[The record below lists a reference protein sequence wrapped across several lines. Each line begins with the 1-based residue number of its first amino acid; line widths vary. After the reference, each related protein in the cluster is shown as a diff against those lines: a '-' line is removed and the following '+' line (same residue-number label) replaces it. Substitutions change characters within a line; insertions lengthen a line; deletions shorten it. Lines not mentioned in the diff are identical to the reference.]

1 MSVDSEVGMDRQIG
15 QGVKFR
21 LAYFCRKEDFD
32 IVTNL
37 CCVSYTILGKWVD
50 LEKYQVKCKYY
61 AKLERQKMTN
71 LKCNG
76 VRRCNVH

>member
-1 MSVDSEVGMDRQIG
+1 MSVDSEVGMDWQIG

-21 LAYFCRKEDFD
+21 LAYFCCKEDFD

-37 CCVSYTILGKWVD
+37 CCVSDTILSKWVD

-61 AKLERQKMTN
+61 ATLEREKMTN

>member
-50 LEKYQVKCKYY
+50 LEISS
-61 AKLERQKMTN
+61 EM
-71 LKCNG
+71 
-76 VRRCNVH
+76 